1 MSLVNFR
8 FNLYMMLVKLL
19 PFEIKVPK
27 TEITETEIKGKI
39 RFQPNF
45 ASSFIGVFKV
55 ELPEIKLVSKYDHLV
70 CHQVQWQILIL
81 HVGKVI
87 KGKW

>member
-1 MSLVNFR
+1 MLLYRDKFHQLKFGSVRLKMSLVNFR
-8 FNLYMMLVKLL
+8 INLYMMLVKLL

-45 ASSFIGVFKV
+45 ASSFFAGF
-55 ELPEIKLVSKYDHLV
+55 
-70 CHQVQWQILIL
+70 
-81 HVGKVI
+81 
-87 KGKW
+87 